1 LRPKTSVSLDDSRF
15 HYPHTFFRIVARS
28 STNSGFTKRP
38 RSVNGTPGASGR
50 SGLSAMF
57 TAWLSQARARYA
69 LAGCWALTR
78 VKLASPPSTA
88 LSAGQ
93 TPPPLLV
100 MAFASLA
107 ASTSPSPTIVSSSR
121 SPLLEATRPPHLPF
135 PRAPDAAKGRCCPGG
150 QLVERPPF
158 HTPWCEVRRLLIVPP
173 PRPLGLRDRAVG
185 LAPAQVADGR
195 AR

>member
-1 LRPKTSVSLDDSRF
+1 MIRGFAIHTHSL
-15 HYPHTFFRIVARS
+15 
-28 STNSGFTKRP
+28 GLLKKP

-57 TAWLSQARARYA
+57 TAWLSQASSRYA
-69 LAGCWALTR
+69 LAGCGALTR
-78 VKLASPPSTA
+78 IKIASPPSTA

-100 MAFASLA
+100 MALMAFASLA
-107 ASTSPSPTIVSSSR
+107 ASTSPSPHAHDSSR
-121 SPLLEATRPPHLPF
+121 HRARLFWKQQGRHICHFRERRRLPGVVVA
-135 PRAPDAAKGRCCPGG
+135 RAVNSWNGPTT
-150 QLVERPPF
+150 F

-173 PRPLGLRDRAVG
+173 PRPHELRDRAVG
-185 LAPAQVADGR
+185 LTLRRLRMGS